1 MGIAASMTATAPWVL
16 YVGYLAALLT
26 ALCLPVQ
33 LYALYAYR
41 NDAASL
47 RSVRPMV
54 AVITAITAVMWLSYG
69 LRFDAMAVTLAQ
81 IPILVGLVILALVYA
96 SKGVWSKRM
105 VIGVILALRFV
116 GVMCANSSRITL
128 GFNAV
133 VLTTMLWIPTAVSG
147 IGVRSIEHHTMQ
159 PVFATARLLPWALMP
174 RITVLIYLCWWVYGV
189 GMHDVWL
196 WLASPGV
203 VAHAGMW
210 LWAVYA
216 ANRPIKDS
224 EILAASA
231 KIQSYD
237 DTTAG

>member
-1 MGIAASMTATAPWVL
+1 MGITASITTTVPWVL

-81 IPILVGLVILALVYA
+81 IPILVGLVILSLVYA

-105 VIGVILALRFV
+105 VIGIVLALWFV
-116 GVMCANSSRITL
+116 GVMCVNSSRVML
-128 GFNAV
+128 GFSAV

-147 IGVRSIEHHTMQ
+147 IGVRSVEHRTAQ
-159 PVFATARLLPWALMP
+159 PVLATARLLPWVLMP
-174 RITVLIYLCWWVYGV
+174 RITVLIHLCWWVYGV

-203 VAHAGMW
+203 VAYAGLW
-210 LWAVYA
+210 LWSVYA
-216 ANRPIKDS
+216 ANRPIKDP
-224 EILAASA
+224 EILAASV
-231 KIQSYD
+231 KI
-237 DTTAG
+237 

>member
-1 MGIAASMTATAPWVL
+1 MGITASITATAPWVL

-33 LYALYAYR
+33 VYALYAYR

-54 AVITAITAVMWLSYG
+54 AVITAITVVMWLSYG

-81 IPILVGLVILALVYA
+81 IPILVGLVILSLVYA

-105 VIGVILALRFV
+105 VIGIMLALWFISV
-116 GVMCANSSRITL
+116 LCANSSQVML
-128 GFNAV
+128 GFSAV
-133 VLTTMLWIPTAVSG
+133 VLTAMLWVPTAVSG
-147 IGVRSIEHHTMQ
+147 IGVCNVQDHTMQ
-159 PVFATARLLPWALMP
+159 PVLATARLLPWALMP
-174 RITVLIYLCWWVYGV
+174 RITVLIHLCWWVYGV

-203 VAHAGMW
+203 VVYAGMW
-210 LWAVYA
+210 LWAVYV
-216 ANRPIKDS
+216 ANRPIKNS

-231 KIQSYD
+231 KIQDYD

>member
-1 MGIAASMTATAPWVL
+1 MGITASMTATAPWVL

-105 VIGVILALRFV
+105 VIGIMLGLWFV
-116 GVMCANSSRITL
+116 GVMCANSSQVML

-133 VLTTMLWIPTAVSG
+133 VLTAMLWIPTAVSG
-147 IGVRSIEHHTMQ
+147 IGVRSVQYHTRQ
-159 PVFATARLLPWALMP
+159 PVMATARLLPWALMP
-174 RITVLIYLCWWVYGV
+174 RITVLIHLCWWVYGV

-196 WLASPGV
+196 WLASPAV
-203 VAHAGMW
+203 VAYAGLW

-216 ANRPIKDS
+216 ANRPIKDP

-231 KIQSYD
+231 KIQDYD
-237 DTTAG
+237 DTTA

>member
-1 MGIAASMTATAPWVL
+1 MVAVASITAAPWVL

-33 LYALYAYR
+33 IYALYVYR

-54 AVITAITAVMWLSYG
+54 AMISAVVAVMWMTYG
-69 LRFDAMAVTLAQ
+69 LRFDAAAVALAR
-81 IPILVGLVILALVYA
+81 IPILVGLTVLALVYA
-96 SKGVWSKRM
+96 SKGVWSKRA
-105 VIGVILALRFV
+105 VIGVILALWFV
-116 GVMCANSSRITL
+116 AVLCANSSQTML
-128 GFNAV
+128 GFSAI

-147 IGVRSIEHHTMQ
+147 IGVGRVEHSATHS
-159 PVFATARLLPWALMP
+159 VLATARLLPWALMP

-203 VAHAGMW
+203 VAYAGLW
-210 LWAVYA
+210 LWLVRVASF
-216 ANRPIKDS
+216 PIKDFKS
-224 EILAASA
+224 VIASD
-231 KIQSYD
+231 KIQKYES
-237 DTTAG
+237 